1 MYLSFGMESRTG
13 RLDAVAFGG
22 GRFLLAFLSIFLV
35 HLERKTRMA
44 TESAEVLIQRWKQ
57 QTLAQDQA
65 IGQLLQHIEA
75 LNRRVTQL
83 EQQVRQLEQAR
94 PTGKP

>member
-1 MYLSFGMESRTG
+1 
-13 RLDAVAFGG
+13 
-22 GRFLLAFLSIFLV
+22 
-35 HLERKTRMA
+35 MA